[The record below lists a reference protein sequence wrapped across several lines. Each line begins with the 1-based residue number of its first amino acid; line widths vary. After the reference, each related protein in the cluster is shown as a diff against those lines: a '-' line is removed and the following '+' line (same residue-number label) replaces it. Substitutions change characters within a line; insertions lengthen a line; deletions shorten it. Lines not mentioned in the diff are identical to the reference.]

1 MANSNWHR
9 GKAKGRA
16 QAKAWLRHNDKER
29 RKDPQVNHKNRDI
42 DKSRTD
48 RNFEVGPTAGMTY
61 DEKCARLDAALDK
74 WGYPTDGD
82 LGTVNSR
89 TPSCMQGIVV
99 YAPDALDNDEAE
111 ADGRLAA
118 WFEKAVD
125 EACKQFGEENVI
137 AAFVDVDEVHD
148 YTDART
154 GETRTSK
161 RHMHLYVVPVCEVKQ
176 TARTPLYVR
185 PDGTETENAD
195 EAQQVYITVN
205 NSETDDA
212 SKAARN
218 DDGTLKTGPK
228 CARLKSGRRKY
239 KRQKRGEAA
248 TSKLMLRGSE
258 FSSTENVTRFNKVVH
273 DMTVREF
280 GVPWNTHE
288 PGTYQRNEGDEDR
301 SVEDLKAASVEREV
315 AQRRAEAAVEIDR
328 NLAQSEAL
336 LDEAVAKHGTAVRER
351 DGCVVL
357 DRDGERETR
366 ILNTPEDGDLA
377 AFGDAIDRRFRVG
390 GPGPGGSTVV
400 EVRHAPRVVTA
411 RAERD
416 AKATRE
422 AAETDARRVRE
433 EARAENERLRAE
445 NERLERDNAA
455 KRSEGERIEAA
466 NAARSA
472 SLDERGRALRAGEK
486 RLAEDRA
493 KLDDDRAEV
502 SRLLDGCDREA
513 TEGDYLDPKHGDRT
527 IAEFYAHKH
536 YWADYHANGGK
547 PKTVHE
553 PGLRETVKAAE
564 EARQGYEQATEEARR
579 ERDALREFREG
590 LVKLLED
597 LCKSVKMTQKEE
609 NRKGR
614 KATAKFFGF
623 VHRIF
628 VEPLKALDNSHVP
641 EAPTL
646 DRAAWDEA
654 LSAAKAEQARAEVR
668 VHAAA
673 TPRVPASSIP
683 REVRTDWEPRKQSND
698 RGIER

>member
-61 DEKCARLDAALDK
+61 EEKCARLDAALDK

-111 ADGRLAA
+111 TDGRLAA
-118 WFEKAVD
+118 WFEKAAD
-125 EACKQFGEENVI
+125 EACEQFGEENVI
-137 AAFVDVDEVHD
+137 AAYVDVDEVHD

-205 NSETDDA
+205 NAETDDA
-212 SKAARN
+212 SKAAKN
-218 DDGTLKTGPK
+218 DDGTPKTGPK

-258 FSSTENVTRFNKVVH
+258 FSSTENVTRFNKAVH

-288 PGTYQRNEGDEDR
+288 PGTYQRNDGDEDR
-301 SVEDLKAASVEREV
+301 SVEELKAASVEREV
-315 AQRRAEAAVEIDR
+315 AQRRAEAAAEIEQ

-336 LDEAVAKHGTAVRER
+336 LDEADIDRMRAECERNGAVFYVRH
-351 DGCVVL
+351 
-357 DRDGERETR
+357 GERMMAPLPR
-366 ILNTPEDGDLA
+366 IKDDEDPSEFA
-377 AFGDAIDRRFRVG
+377 AIIDRSFPVG
-390 GPGPGGSTVV
+390 DDLTAEGLGRIV
-400 EVRHAPRVVTA
+400 EVRYAPLVVQA
-411 RAERD
+411 LAERD

-422 AAETDARRVRE
+422 TAEADAERKRADVAERE
-433 EARAENERLRAE
+433 QL
-445 NERLERDNAA
+445 
-455 KRSEGERIEAA
+455 
-466 NAARSA
+466 
-472 SLDERGRALRAGEK
+472 LDERVALVNEHEDAVLRREDDVRRREDAV
-486 RLAEDRA
+486 AERE
-493 KLDDDRAEV
+493 AEAT
-502 SRLLDGCDREA
+502 RLLDGYDREA
-513 TEGDYLDPKHGDRT
+513 TIADFMPQLPPDADEGER
-527 IAEFYAHKH
+527 AA
-536 YWADYHANGGK
+536 ADERARKAFAGACFRNGLK
-547 PKTVHE
+547 PPTVHV
-553 PGLRETVKAAE
+553 PGV
-564 EARQGYEQATEEARR
+564 R
-579 ERDALREFREG
+579 ERDAELTRQEQELVPLLKAVRAFIEDPVTFVADALRRVQGYIAEVAHSEGTTRSQRLTNEMMNDAIADATRLMYAHPGDPRMREACAPDAPALREDERSGPVFD
-590 LVKLLED
+590 VD
-597 LCKSVKMTQKEE
+597 AWAEE
-609 NRKGR
+609 RRRK
-614 KATAKFFGF
+614 
-623 VHRIF
+623 
-628 VEPLKALDNSHVP
+628 
-641 EAPTL
+641 
-646 DRAAWDEA
+646 RAAK
-654 LSAAKAEQARAEVR
+654 SAAKMTRQTLQQRLTQQPEQQSV
-668 VHAAA
+668 
-673 TPRVPASSIP
+673 
-683 REVRTDWEPRKQSND
+683 REVWPESYAPKPR
-698 RGIER
+698 RGYDGPEL

>member
-61 DEKCARLDAALDK
+61 EEKCARLDAALDK

-111 ADGRLAA
+111 RDGRLAA
-118 WFEKAVD
+118 WFEKAAD
-125 EACKQFGEENVI
+125 EACEQFGEENVV
-137 AAFVDVDEVHD
+137 ACYVDVDEMHD
-148 YTDART
+148 HTDART

-185 PDGTETENAD
+185 PDGTETENAN

-258 FSSTENVTRFNKVVH
+258 FSSTENVTRFNNAVH
-273 DMTVREF
+273 AMTVREF

-288 PGTYQRNEGDEDR
+288 PGTYQHNDGDENR
-301 SVEDLKAASVEREV
+301 SVEELKAASVEKDI
-315 AQRRAEAAVEIDR
+315 AKKRAEAAAEIER
-328 NLAQSEAL
+328 NLARSEAL
-336 LDEAVAKHGTAVRER
+336 LDEADIDRMRAECER
-351 DGCVVL
+351 NGVVFYE
-357 DRDGERETR
+357 RHGERM
-366 ILNTPEDGDLA
+366 IALLPMIKDDEDPCEFA
-377 AFGDAIDRRFRVG
+377 AIIDRSFPVG
-390 GPGPGGSTVV
+390 DDLTAEGLGRIV
-400 EVRHAPRVVTA
+400 EVRHAPLVVQA
-411 RAERD
+411 LAERD

-422 AAETDARRVRE
+422 AAERELADAAERE
-433 EARAENERLRAE
+433 L
-445 NERLERDNAA
+445 L
-455 KRSEGERIEAA
+455 
-466 NAARSA
+466 
-472 SLDERGRALRAGEK
+472 LDERDDAALRREDAV
-486 RLAEDRA
+486 AERE
-493 KLDDDRAEV
+493 AEAT
-502 SRLLDGCDREA
+502 RLLDGYERPA
-513 TEGDYLDPKHGDRT
+513 T
-527 IAEFYAHKH
+527 IADFMPELPPD
-536 YWADYHANGGK
+536 ADEGERAAADRRARKAFAGACFRNGLK
-547 PKTVHE
+547 PPTIHV
-553 PGLRETVKAAE
+553 PGLRER
-564 EARQGYEQATEEARR
+564 EARLA
-579 ERDALREFREG
+579 ERDAELDAGLAALERVRAQAEDMLRRAQAFAGRLVSTALRLSDFANDVASAHEKVGLDASGWRR
-590 LVKLLED
+590 LVKWFGDASNLKPDD
-597 LCKSVKMTQKEE
+597 LD
-609 NRKGR
+609 
-614 KATAKFFGF
+614 
-623 VHRIF
+623 
-628 VEPLKALDNSHVP
+628 PD
-641 EAPTL
+641 
-646 DRAAWDEA
+646 A
-654 LSAAKAEQARAEVR
+654 LSAEVFDEAFEKAKDETRKDFRRKRATKHSAQTARHHA
-668 VHAAA
+668 VHGVWVD
-673 TPRVPASSIP
+673 TP
-683 REVRTDWEPRKQSND
+683 KMG
-698 RGIER
+698 RGYDGPEL